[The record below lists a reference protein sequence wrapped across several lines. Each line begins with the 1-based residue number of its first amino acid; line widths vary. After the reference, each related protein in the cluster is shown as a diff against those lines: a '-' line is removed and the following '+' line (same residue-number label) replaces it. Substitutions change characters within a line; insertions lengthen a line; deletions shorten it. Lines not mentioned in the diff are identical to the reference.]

1 MYICPTC
8 HKGFQTE
15 EMIRKHFLTCWK
27 EQNPFHKSK
36 SEPRGED
43 IEIRKINDDVINFFN
58 SFKE

>member
-36 SEPRGED
+36 FAPRGED
-43 IEIRKINDDVINFFN
+43 IETRKINDDVINFFN

>member
-36 SEPRGED
+36 SAPRGED
-43 IEIRKINDDVINFFN
+43 VETRKINDDVINFFN

>member
-15 EMIRKHFLTCWK
+15 EMIRKHFLTSWK

-36 SEPRGED
+36 SAPRGED

>member
-15 EMIRKHFLTCWK
+15 KMIRKHFLTCWK

-36 SEPRGED
+36 SAPRGED
-43 IEIRKINDDVINFFN
+43 VETRKINDDVINFFN

>member
-27 EQNPFHKSK
+27 KQNPFHKSK
-36 SEPRGED
+36 SAPRGED